1 MLAMTIAGLLF
12 LLTHL
17 GVSSTPL
24 RAVLV
29 RRLGEGGYLGAYS
42 LVAAVTLGL
51 MIWMY
56 ANLPR
61 LPYLWLP
68 SPTLYLVPKV
78 IMGLAFVL
86 IGGSFLARN
95 PSAVGMAGTLDAPD
109 APTRLAYGVNRITR
123 HPLQWGIALWAGSH
137 LVANGDAVSVVF
149 FAAFL
154 LLALLGS
161 ALIDSKKA
169 ARLGA
174 PWQAFAAVT
183 SNVPFAAIVRGR
195 NRLVLR
201 ELVGPL
207 VAGALLYAAAFYGH
221 AYIAGVPLA

>member
-12 LLTHL
+12 LVTHL

-24 RAVLV
+24 RGVLV

-42 LVAAVTLGL
+42 LMAAITLGL

-78 IMGLAFVL
+78 IMFLSFML

-95 PSAVGMAGTLDAPD
+95 PSAVGMGGMLEAPN
-109 APTRLAYGVNRITR
+109 APSQLAQGVNRITR

-137 LVANGDAVSVVF
+137 LAANGDAVSVAF

-161 ALIDSKKA
+161 ALIDRKKA
-169 ARLGA
+169 ATLGV

-183 SNVPFAAIVRGR
+183 SNLPFAAIVSGR
-195 NRLVLR
+195 NQLVLR
-201 ELVGPL
+201 ELLAPL
-207 VAGALLYAAAFYGH
+207 LAAIVLYGAAFYGH
-221 AYIAGVPLA
+221 IFIAGVPLA